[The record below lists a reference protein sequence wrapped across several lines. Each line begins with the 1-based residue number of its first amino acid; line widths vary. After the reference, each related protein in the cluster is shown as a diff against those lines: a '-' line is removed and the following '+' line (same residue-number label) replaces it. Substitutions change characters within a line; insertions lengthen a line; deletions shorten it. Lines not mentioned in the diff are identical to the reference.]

1 VSLLA
6 EIRTHSEKKTWYSRQ
21 AATERVQKL
30 RVEYW
35 ENIKHIEPQNLVFLD
50 ATGILL
56 GLARTHARSQPGTK
70 VTELKP
76 FYRSAKVTAIGAVS
90 INKVLA
96 LMTMNDSMDGQAFT
110 VFIEK
115 FLGPQLWAGAVV
127 VMDNLPAHKLASI
140 VPMIEAYGASVI
152 CLSPYSPDFNPIE
165 LWWSQLKSFLRR
177 FAPTTTSMIDTIIAV
192 ALNLMN
198 PQHLRNWFARC
209 CYCTS

>member
-1 VSLLA
+1 LGNDRTYRARKPGIFGWDSDFALA
-6 EIRTHSEKKTWYSRQ
+6 R
-21 AATERVQKL
+21 
-30 RVEYW
+30 
-35 ENIKHIEPQNLVFLD
+35 
-50 ATGILL
+50 
-56 GLARTHARSQPGTK
+56 ARTHAGAQPGTR
-70 VTELKP
+70 VSSLKP
-76 FYRSAKVTAIGAVS
+76 FYRGAKVTAIGAIS

-96 LMTMNDSMDGQAFT
+96 VMTMDDSMDAAAFA

-115 FLGPQLWAGAVV
+115 FLCPQLWVGAVV
-127 VMDNLPAHKLASI
+127 VMDNLPANKLASI
-140 VPMIEAYGASVI
+140 VPMIESVGARVI

-177 FAPTTTSMIDTIIAV
+177 CAPTTTSMIDTIIAV

>member
-1 VSLLA
+1 MPVHNQAQKPPKLNPFIA
-6 EIRTHSEKKTWYSRQ
+6 RHS
-21 AATERVQKL
+21 
-30 RVEYW
+30 
-35 ENIKHIEPQNLVFLD
+35 F
-50 ATGILL
+50 
-56 GLARTHARSQPGTK
+56 
-70 VTELKP
+70 
-76 FYRSAKVTAIGAVS
+76 TAIGAVS

-110 VFIEK
+110 VFIDK

-140 VPMIEAYGASVI
+140 VPMIEVYGASVI

-198 PQHLRNWFARC
+198 RQHLRNWFARC

>member
-1 VSLLA
+1 
-6 EIRTHSEKKTWYSRQ
+6 
-21 AATERVQKL
+21 
-30 RVEYW
+30 VEYW
-35 ENIKHIEPQNLVFLD
+35 EKIKNIEPENLVFLD
-50 ATGILL
+50 ETGILL
-56 GLARTHARSQPGTK
+56 GVARTHARSQPGTR
-70 VTELKP
+70 VCSLKP
-76 FYRSAKVTAIGAVS
+76 FYRSAKVTAIGAIS

-96 LMTMNDSMDGQAFT
+96 LMTMNDSMDGQAFA

-115 FLGPQLWAGAVV
+115 FLCPQLWAGAVV

-177 FAPTTTSMIDTIIAV
+177 FAPTTTFMIDTIIAV
-192 ALNLMN
+192 ALNLIN
-198 PQHLRNWFARC
+198 SQHLRNWFAHC